1 MRPAAIGLPHARQLA
16 CVERIVE
23 WPKKNKLTRERS
35 WYVTSHDQQALRDK
49 AFLSKIRNH
58 WSIENK
64 SHYIRDRYF
73 DEDRCMIRG
82 HNAARIL
89 SSCRQLVI
97 AQKYSQNKRSTA
109 QLCDFFM
116 LNIHRAIKLIT

>member
-1 MRPAAIGLPHARQLA
+1 MPGKLPVWKESSSTKKIINLHRNAHAH
-16 CVERIVE
+16 VSSYDE
-23 WPKKNKLTRERS
+23 
-35 WYVTSHDQQALRDK
+35 QALSDK

-97 AQKYSQNKRSTA
+97 AQKYSQNIKSTA
-109 QLCDFFM
+109 ALCDFFM
-116 LNIHRAIKLIT
+116 LNISKAIKLIT

>member
-1 MRPAAIGLPHARQLA
+1 VRPTAIGLPHARQLA

-23 WPKKNKLTRERS
+23 WPKEDKVTQEIS
-35 WYVTSHDQQALRDK
+35 WYITSHDEQVLTDK

-89 SSCRQLVI
+89 STCRQLLI
-97 AQKYSQNKRSTA
+97 AQKYSQNERSTSE
-109 QLCDFFM
+109 LCDFFM
-116 LNIHRAIKLIT
+116 LNISKAIKLIT